1 MTAPNG
7 NPMSDKLSAIRALVI
22 DVDGGVLWLGRQVL
36 PGVPAFFDFLRH
48 HQISFVIA
56 TNNATR
62 PASQV
67 IELLATIGVSIDES
81 HVLTSAKA
89 TALFLPR
96 VAARGARVLLVGS
109 EELAKELTS
118 AGYQLVDQN
127 TDVVVAGID
136 LALTYEKLKRA
147 ALEIRRGAT
156 FVGTNGDKTYPTV
169 EGLIPGAGTIL
180 AALQAATDVAPI
192 VVGKPERAMFDIAI
206 EKLNA
211 PRESIAMLGDR
222 LDTDIAGAQ
231 RAGLH
236 SILVLTG
243 VATRESLEHSDI
255 QPDVVAE
262 NLDALREM
270 WNANLTGF

>member
-1 MTAPNG
+1 MPAAQLA
-7 NPMSDKLSAIRALVI
+7 SIRALVI
-22 DVDGGVLWLGRQVL
+22 DADGVLWHGRNPL
-36 PGVPAFFDFLRH
+36 PGVPAFFDFLRARE
-48 HQISFVIA
+48 IRFIIA
-56 TNNATR
+56 TNNSAR
-62 PASQV
+62 PGSEIV
-67 IELLATIGVSIDES
+67 ERLAHFGVTITENQ
-81 HVLTSAKA
+81 VLTSAEA

-96 VAARGARVLLVGS
+96 VIPRGGRVFLIGG
-109 EELAKELTS
+109 EGIANELTR
-118 AGYQLVDQN
+118 AGFTRVEHDA
-127 TDVVVAGID
+127 DVIVVGID
-136 LALTYEKLKRA
+136 RALTYEKLKRA
-147 ALEIRRGAT
+147 ALEIRRGAK
-156 FVGTNGDKTYPTV
+156 FVGTNADKTFPTE
-169 EGLIPGAGTIL
+169 EGLVPGAGSLI
-180 AALQAATDVAPI
+180 AALETATDVAPI
-192 VVGKPERAMFDIAI
+192 IIGKPERAMFDIAI